1 MTDAD
6 RIKQA
11 LAALDTFGAAQNT
24 ASQELALS
32 RMRIALTKPVVEL
45 VPSHTVD
52 CPKCAMTDLMP
63 SQAIE
68 CAVCDNTG
76 QVSPG
81 ITAKT
86 ASSFLEKYLWDFIDL
101 AAAFPECHPDDRTWG
116 HVLAYM
122 PEHIPLPASV
132 TSCRAYFGATADT
145 MISVLKR
152 LKTRLAF
159 IGWPAESYWEVRPG
173 VWVQDWRRESHM
185 IDNALHGTPLNE
197 HLWTNPP
204 PVNHNLIPKDSK

>member
-6 RIKQA
+6 RIKEA
-11 LAALDTFGAAQNT
+11 LAALNAFETEPGALKQNR
-24 ASQELALS
+24 ALS
-32 RMRIALTKPVVEL
+32 RLRAALTKPVVEL
-45 VPSHTVD
+45 VAPLTRD
-52 CPKCAMTDLMP
+52 CPKCAMTDRMP
-63 SQAIE
+63 DQPIE

-76 QVSPG
+76 QVAG

-86 ASSFLEKYLWDFIDL
+86 ASAFLEKYLWDFIDL
-101 AAAFPECHPDDRTWG
+101 AGVFPRCHPDDRTWA

-122 PEHIPLPASV
+122 PERIPLPESV

-145 MISVLKR
+145 MIATLKR
-152 LKTRLAF
+152 LKVRLSF

-197 HLWTNPP
+197 HLWTDPP
-204 PVNHNLIPKDSK
+204 AVNHNLIPKDSK